1 MPKYDS
7 ITKSKNL
14 FFAALIIAIVLSG
27 CAPITPELTQP
38 EPTTAEV
45 VTTEEAA
52 AETEPTTKST
62 TTEQAA
68 VVNVPAPTASPVP
81 TLVAM
86 ASSGSAPEA
95 AESARDESA
104 LGRDDGESAAL
115 ADTATDSAAPA
126 IVESYAAEASSDRA
140 TGSAELALPAAS
152 APVARSRQYEPV
164 TAGVVD
170 DNAAWDEYL
179 DYRARHRNLDVND
192 RDVRER
198 YIIRVWDESA
208 QPVHDAIVTVED
220 QGRVLFEGRT
230 DAGGQVFFH
239 PRALGNEFGQQR
251 QSSIGNELLVIAEK
265 GWVAERAAFRRSG
278 EDTWVLTLNNPP
290 RAERTQL
297 DLLFLVD
304 DTGSM
309 GDEIAKLTA
318 SMADI
323 ADEIATLPEAPDV
336 QYGLVQYRDRGD
348 SYVVRAQEF
357 TPNLDDFQ
365 RSLSRLR
372 GEGGG
377 DYPEAV
383 NAALHR
389 AIWEMDWRSGEQDG
403 DTVRVIILVA
413 DAPPHLD
420 YGDEHFSYDSDM
432 FVAVQQGIKIFPVG
446 ASGLDEQGEFIFRQ
460 LAQVT
465 GGKFVFLTYEDGGD
479 PGSGPGTETSHDVDN
494 YSVDTLDRLI
504 VRLVREELA
513 KLSQPIAV
521 SQVQPNQQQPTP
533 TPTPVPP
540 RCMGIT
546 WLLKETDG
554 PFSLVGG
561 HSNMD
566 VYRGDTPCDGVYP
579 VLCINMIDLSL
590 PQSLARRV
598 DEIHGWTGGEIRVTE
613 PVSGLD
619 LTSVRTADRMC
630 SDAFDGGWRM
640 AEFHDGGDGW
650 NWWAYGEVPA
660 DARFWIWIN
669 TEAAN
674 PWD

>member
-1 MPKYDS
+1 MSKLNAT
-7 ITKSKNL
+7 TKSKHL
-14 FFAALIIAIVLSG
+14 YIAGVILALMLSS
-27 CAPITPELTQP
+27 CAPITPEGAPQ
-38 EPTTAEV
+38 
-45 VTTEEAA
+45 EAA
-52 AETEPTTKST
+52 TSTEATAANAESERTS
-62 TTEQAA
+62 AASA
-68 VVNVPAPTASPVP
+68 VVANVPAPTATPVP
-81 TLVAM
+81 TMVAM
-86 ASSGSAPEA
+86 APASSA
-95 AESARDESA
+95 ADTTAAARDESA
-104 LGRDDGESAAL
+104 SVYGDGTAA
-115 ADTATDSAAPA
+115 ATTDAANASIVAPR
-126 IVESYAAEASSDRA
+126 VESYSAAKVGEGGAASGPVA
-140 TGSAELALPAAS
+140 AMPASS
-152 APVARSRQYEPV
+152 APVDRSQRYEPV

-170 DNAAWDEYL
+170 DNEEWDEYL
-179 DYRARHRNLDVND
+179 DYRARHRNLYVND

-198 YIIRVWDESA
+198 YIIRVWDENA
-208 QPVHDAIVTVED
+208 QPVHDAVVKVED
-220 QGRVLFEGRT
+220 RGRIIFEGRT
-230 DAGGQVFFH
+230 DAGGQVLFH
-239 PRALGNEFGQQR
+239 PRAIFDPYLHQGAPDIA
-251 QSSIGNELLVIAEK
+251 SELVVVAQK
-265 GWVAERAAFRRSG
+265 GYVAERDTFRRSG
-278 EDTWVLTLNNPP
+278 ADTWVLTLSEPP
-290 RAERTQL
+290 RADRAQL

-336 QYGLVQYRDRGD
+336 HYGLVQYRDRGD
-348 SYVVRAQEF
+348 SYVVRSHEF
-357 TPNLDDFQ
+357 TAYLDDFQ

-389 AIWEMDWRSGEQDG
+389 AIWDMDWRDGAQDG

-420 YGDEHFSYDSDM
+420 YGDEQFSYDADM

-446 ASGLDEQGEFIFRQ
+446 ASGLDEQGEYIFRQ

-465 GGKFVFLTYEDGGD
+465 GGKFVFLTYEDGSD

-513 KLSQPIAV
+513 KLAGPTAV
-521 SQVQPNQQQPTP
+521 SQSQSGQQRSTP
-533 TPTPVPP
+533 TPAPP
-540 RCMGIT
+540 RCTGIT
-546 WLLKETDG
+546 WVLKETDG

-566 VYRGDTPCDGVYP
+566 VYRGDTPCDGEYP

-590 PQSLARRV
+590 PQGLARKV

-613 PVSGLD
+613 PVSGFD
-619 LTSVRTADRMC
+619 LTSVRVADRMC
-630 SDAFDGGWRM
+630 ADAFSASWRM

-650 NWWAYGEVPA
+650 NWWAYGEVPT
-660 DARFWIWIN
+660 DSRFWIWHN
-669 TEAAN
+669 GEAVN
-674 PWD
+674 PWN